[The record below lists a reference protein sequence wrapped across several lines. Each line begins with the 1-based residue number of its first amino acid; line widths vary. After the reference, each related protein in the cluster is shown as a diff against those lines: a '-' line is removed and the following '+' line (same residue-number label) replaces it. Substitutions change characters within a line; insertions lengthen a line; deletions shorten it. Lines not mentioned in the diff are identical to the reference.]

1 MTDTG
6 SEMQG
11 EEEFPEVRVDFQV
24 NSLCGKM
31 KLLNLLLAFESFFLF
46 SFHLFIF
53 HLFIL
58 N

>member
-24 NSLCGKM
+24 NCLCGKM
-31 KLLNLLLAFESFFLF
+31 NSLNLLLAFELFVLF
-46 SFHLFIF
+46 SFHLSFWTD
-53 HLFIL
+53 LL